1 MIEVYLQPN
10 EDSNEFD
17 FYHAVNDEFIQ
28 TLTAGDSFML
38 ISDEDDEEIPG
49 RIQYHPLHGY
59 YWINSEDS
67 IKRKL
72 TADMPRYI

>member
-17 FYHAVNDEFIQ
+17 CYHAVNDELIQ

-38 ISDEDDEEIPG
+38 ISDEEDEEIP
-49 RIQYHPLHGY
+49 
-59 YWINSEDS
+59 
-67 IKRKL
+67 
-72 TADMPRYI
+72 